1 MKCSK
6 KSLLLLFSSA
16 LFALYPLAVSADVFN
31 NLQAIPLA
39 QRIRLSEEGETSAE
53 VLNPLAPKNF
63 KEVDARDEV
72 NNATVLLRSKTGYDY
87 SFGTGMFVSPNVFV
101 TTAHTFMEGNELL
114 PEGTTYSYTQ
124 GSSSAYEDDTLEPI
138 GRTFAFSRDD
148 IHFFDKENYE
158 STSPN
163 DLIAVVVKTPMQLT
177 WLGAEFNELAK
188 STDKPKSLTMIGYP
202 QENTISNITIGKLYR
217 SEGQVNT
224 SYNESGIILS
234 DSDSSQGMSGS
245 GVLDENNKVVGVH
258 AGTFTY
264 SNKTL
269 SGAVR
274 FSEKQLTWLNN
285 IIETNKVSG
294 WKEYN
299 GKKYYFDEK
308 GHVVKGTKK
317 VIENELYSFG
327 EYGDATLVK

>member
-1 MKCSK
+1 MRCSK

-16 LFALYPLAVSADVFN
+16 LFMLSPLTTSADAFN
-31 NLQAIPLA
+31 NLQTIPLA
-39 QRIRLSEEGETSAE
+39 QRIRLAEEGETSTE
-53 VLNPLAPKNF
+53 VFNPLTPKNF

-72 NNATVLLRSKTGYDY
+72 NNATVLLRSKTGYNY

-101 TTAHTFMEGNELL
+101 TTAHTFMEKNKLL
-114 PEGTTYSYTQ
+114 PDGTNYSYTQ
-124 GSSSAYEDDTLEPI
+124 GSSSAYEEDTLEPI
-138 GRTFAFSRDD
+138 GRTFGFSKDD
-148 IHFFDKENYE
+148 IHFFDKDNYE

-188 STDKPKSLTMIGYP
+188 STDSPKRLTMIGYP
-202 QENTISNITIGKLYR
+202 QENTISNITLGKLYR
-217 SEGQVNT
+217 SEGKVNT
-224 SYNESGIILS
+224 SYQKSGIILS
-234 DSDSSQGMSGS
+234 DSDSSKGMSGS
-245 GVLDENNKVVGVH
+245 GVLDENNKVVGIH

-264 SNKTL
+264 PDKTL

-274 FSEKQLTWLNN
+274 FSQKQLDWLNN
-285 IIETNKVSG
+285 IINDNKVSG

-308 GHVVKGTKK
+308 GHVVKDTKK
-317 VIENELYSFG
+317 IIDNELYSFG
-327 EYGDATLVK
+327 EYGDATLVN